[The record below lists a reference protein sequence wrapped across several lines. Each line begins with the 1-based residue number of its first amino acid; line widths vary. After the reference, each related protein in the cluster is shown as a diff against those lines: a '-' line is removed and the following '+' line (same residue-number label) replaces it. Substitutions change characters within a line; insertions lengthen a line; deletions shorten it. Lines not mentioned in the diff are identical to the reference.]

1 MVDAMIEVRF
11 VNRAPV
17 DLVAMLPSTST
28 WVRIKWLAHAVL
40 EIGCLAVFADATVYY
55 PATTWRCCLL
65 PFALAQQDPLI
76 LMKPIIQKTKWHPL
90 VLEGAYMRKF

>member
-1 MVDAMIEVRF
+1 MVEVRF

-40 EIGCLAVFADATVYY
+40 EIGCLAVFADASVYY
-55 PATTWRCCLL
+55 SATTWRVCLF
-65 PFALAQQDPLI
+65 PFVYALQGPLI
-76 LMKPIIQKTKWHPL
+76 LIQPIIHKTKWHPL